1 MWVYEMCDISHFSG
15 VTDFLTME
23 AKDENLYTDSAFRLI
38 ISQV

>member
-1 MWVYEMCDISHFSG
+1 MWVYEMCGIPLFSG

-23 AKDENLYTDSAFRLI
+23 AKDENWYTGSAFRLI